1 MSGEEFERKAIP
13 VEECEGQG
21 AWRSARMAPAKKTS
35 ANHRHERHDSEI
47 VAYLCGLLNDDEHD
61 DELTVPRHTSKNRH
75 AKAL

>member
-1 MSGEEFERKAIP
+1 
-13 VEECEGQG
+13 
-21 AWRSARMAPAKKTS
+21 MAPAKKTS